1 MGVRPGN
8 TYQRAESGS
17 GRVSQAAV
25 SLWVGVVLF
34 LFLRDFLKGP
44 CLAVKKET
52 SPFLCVLLSPVPSSC
67 AHEASITLQPLSSTL
82 CVLRRFYQDTF
93 GAEMKLSNSPPV
105 ALSPVGSKAISY
117 ALLRCL
123 VYQTAPETINK
134 YFLNK

>member
-8 TYQRAESGS
+8 AYQRAESGS

-67 AHEASITLQPLSSTL
+67 AHEASMILQPLSSTL

-105 ALSPVGSKAISY
+105 ALSPVGSKAIS
-117 ALLRCL
+117 
-123 VYQTAPETINK
+123 
-134 YFLNK
+134 